1 MKTFAVGKII
11 RITVGANPD
20 CPDGEREQ
28 YQLER
33 GFYTTSKEISR
44 RIHDFDGN
52 KASIHDQPAYAVV
65 YCGKLSDKS
74 CAGKFK
80 GIYKVGDPIDIT
92 TQEQWD
98 EFYPEDWW
106 PRDSSHADLYRSHEW
121 SWEHWKELGQKER
134 GFKLTLIT
142 DEIVP
147 LVYKG
152 YRGPP
157 SLINQDEPRNTVRR
171 IVDRVRTEDEQR
183 LRQLLADVAAQR
195 EVIANRYER
204 TAISASLGRG

>member
-1 MKTFAVGKII
+1 MKTFAVSKII
-11 RITVGANPD
+11 RITVGANKD

-28 YQLER
+28 YQLEH
-33 GFYTTSKEISR
+33 GFYTTSKK
-44 RIHDFDGN
+44 IHKTVWDGEPT
-52 KASIHDQPAYAVV
+52 HAVV
-65 YCGKLSDKS
+65 YYSKNFPDKW
-74 CAGKFK
+74 CAGAFK
-80 GIYKVGDPIDIT
+80 GIYEVGNKIDIT

-98 EFYPEDWW
+98 ERYPEDWW
-106 PRDSSHADLYRSHEW
+106 PRDSSHADLYRSHKW
-121 SWEHWKELGQKER
+121 SWEHWAATGGKER
-134 GFKLTLIT
+134 GFELTLIT

-152 YRGPP
+152 YMGPP

-183 LRQLLADVAAQR
+183 LRQFLADVAAQR